1 MNTTPQYTVRNTV
14 TDTRIHRKN
23 IADDYFILN
32 YKTDTDTQDAGA
44 TMEDFPEKY
53 NSVIFDTRYNE
64 PLSIAPSA
72 PISLDE
78 FIHKYPIIT
87 DEIYV
92 SKISEGTLIQL
103 FYNPRKEEWE
113 IATRSSIGG
122 NNRHCRTEY
131 GGFCFRKQKTFRQMF
146 YDALLQLTPIER
158 PALGEDPN
166 ELVDGLD
173 ADVRYNPS
181 VENYD
186 LPLSD
191 IPFIK
196 TLSEIYCYTFVLSHP
211 SNPQVD
217 FVFCPTLT
225 LVAVYELE
233 RVSGTIDEFHAWM
246 LPPYYACTLIP
257 HEYRK
262 VVRVQQPQIGW
273 LGMSLYEKMST
284 HMFDHWNSPGL
295 MVTNIQ
301 TGERAML
308 ENPQYKYASE
318 LRGNHQNLQYQY
330 FELCKSRRLAE
341 FLDYFPIFSDLFM
354 HFHNQYMEF
363 TFRVYSVY
371 VHYYVNNNRE
381 QLIDPFY
388 HSFASKIHHTM
399 VKPTM
404 MPGQRRI
411 FITRELVQHYFDIM
425 PTAQIVGILSKM
437 L

>member
-1 MNTTPQYTVRNTV
+1 
-14 TDTRIHRKN
+14 
-23 IADDYFILN
+23 
-32 YKTDTDTQDAGA
+32 
-44 TMEDFPEKY
+44 
-53 NSVIFDTRYNE
+53 
-64 PLSIAPSA
+64 
-72 PISLDE
+72 
-78 FIHKYPIIT
+78 
-87 DEIYV
+87 
-92 SKISEGTLIQL
+92 
-103 FYNPRKEEWE
+103 
-113 IATRSSIGG
+113 
-122 NNRHCRTEY
+122 
-131 GGFCFRKQKTFRQMF
+131 
-146 YDALLQLTPIER
+146 
-158 PALGEDPN
+158 
-166 ELVDGLD
+166 
-173 ADVRYNPS
+173 
-181 VENYD
+181 
-186 LPLSD
+186 
-191 IPFIK
+191 
-196 TLSEIYCYTFVLSHP
+196 
-211 SNPQVD
+211 
-217 FVFCPTLT
+217 
-225 LVAVYELE
+225 
-233 RVSGTIDEFHAWM
+233 
-246 LPPYYACTLIP
+246 
-257 HEYRK
+257 
-262 VVRVQQPQIGW
+262 
-273 LGMSLYEKMST
+273 
-284 HMFDHWNSPGL
+284 

-437 L
+437 WEHYPRTPTLLRNSSVLALVVFT